1 MISGLH
7 RLVTVDD
14 MWASWAGD
22 WIIGGL
28 PRLVNVVDGW
38 ASRAGDCGYWL
49 YFRCWSL

>member
-1 MISGLH
+1 M
-7 RLVTVDD
+7 DD

-38 ASRAGDCGYWL
+38 ASRAGDYGCWL
-49 YFRCWSL
+49 YFRYWSL